1 MAKRRAAEM
10 SSATSS
16 ALPRSILW
24 HEPDE
29 AEFRERVARR
39 AYELFEQRGC
49 TPGHDLED
57 WVQAERLVREEMS
70 RDDSPEARSV
80 GTLAAS

>member
-1 MAKRRAAEM
+1 M

-29 AEFRERVARR
+29 AEFKQRVAKR
-39 AYELFEQRGC
+39 AYELFEQRGGG
-49 TPGHDLED
+49 PGHELED
-57 WVQAERLVREEMS
+57 WVQAERLVREELS
-70 RDDSPEARSV
+70 RDDSPDVGSV
-80 GTLAAS
+80 DTLAAS